1 VPRGG
6 QSRWV
11 ERSASGSSNLPRP
24 WPSRT
29 LWIGELGA
37 ALGREVVATLRRR
50 DEFFERSAQ
59 RIRVGGSNSV
69 SSTSWKGADG
79 IGKAIKAAVE
89 AS

>member
-1 VPRGG
+1 
-6 QSRWV
+6 
-11 ERSASGSSNLPRP
+11 
-24 WPSRT
+24 

-37 ALGREVVATLRRR
+37 ALGREVVAALRRR

-59 RIRVGGSNSV
+59 RIRVNSV

-79 IGKAIKAAVE
+79 FGKAIKAAVE